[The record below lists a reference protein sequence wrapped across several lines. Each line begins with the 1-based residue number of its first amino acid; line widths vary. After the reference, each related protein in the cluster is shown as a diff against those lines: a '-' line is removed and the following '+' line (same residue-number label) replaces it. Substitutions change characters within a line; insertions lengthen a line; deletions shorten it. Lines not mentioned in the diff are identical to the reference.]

1 MSSNTAKGRRMGKKL
16 TQEITDCIEAYI
28 EQARGKKGFMVSGQ
42 SAGAW
47 ITLMLC
53 LNKEYLESLLIID
66 DNKYKYS
73 RLIQPSEALG
83 ALDVKEYVVI
93 IVSTNKYIYQELKAT
108 VMRFFSIDNII
119 ELECMKNSADTV
131 EKEYSVYET
140 KIGKYSYGPICV
152 KNHPWIS
159 SIGNFCSFAKGVDY
173 VSNHEI
179 HIYAPYHV

>member
-28 EQARGKKGFMVSGQ
+28 EQARGKKLVIYPCGDIGIRFIEILRNVYGLE
-42 SAGAW
+42 AG
-47 ITLMLC
+47 
-53 LNKEYLESLLIID
+53 LIID